1 MLQKSKAY
9 IETVGV
15 DKEEEE
21 DNFDANDFSA
31 VSDSILDASPEI
43 VKEQEIKLEFQK
55 EEGEKAATN
64 FTDPASQIYIDLASQ
79 LAFDIFSFLSARK
92 SFNFTEG

>member
-9 IETVGV
+9 IETVGL
-15 DKEEEE
+15 DKEE
-21 DNFDANDFSA
+21 DNFDENDFSA
-31 VSDSILDASPEI
+31 ISDSILDASAEI

-55 EEGEKAATN
+55 EDGEKAATS